1 MFSFPCIC
9 RLDELP
15 SRYQAASKIFLS
27 NNSLTSVRG
36 IQQFRGVQTLTLAHN
51 LLGNLEEVC
60 VCVHACLSV
69 YVCVSIYVCVCVFSA
84 TFAWPNDQQ

>member
-1 MFSFPCIC
+1 
-9 RLDELP
+9 
-15 SRYQAASKIFLS
+15 
-27 NNSLTSVRG
+27 
-36 IQQFRGVQTLTLAHN
+36 VQTLTLAHN